1 MSDKVKTA
9 LDNHHKG
16 YNCAQAVACTY
27 CDLVGIDRDT
37 MMRLTSGFGL
47 GMGNMEGTCGAITG
61 ACVVIGGVIADRN
74 ESRAAMARLL
84 DKFQQRN
91 GATICKQFKGRETGR
106 ILRACPDCVA
116 DASEFLEEILAEE
129 QE

>member
-1 MSDKVKTA
+1 MESRIKDAVELKKSC
-9 LDNHHKG
+9 
-16 YNCAQAVACTY
+16 NCAQAVACTY

-61 ACVVIGGVIADRN
+61 ACVVIGGVIADR
-74 ESRAAMARLL
+74 MARLL

-91 GATICKQFKGRETGR
+91 GATICKQLKGRETGR

>member
-1 MSDKVKTA
+1 MESRIKDAVELKKSC
-9 LDNHHKG
+9 
-16 YNCAQAVACTY
+16 NCAQAVACTY

-91 GATICKQFKGRETGR
+91 GATPCQQLKGRETGR